1 MGMDYTYAGS
11 ASYDRF
17 EEELTKVADVF
28 CGKRIKTEEGE
39 PLKFTFPKDTNETLV
54 NWFNNSFGEWFTYED
69 TFIVWQII
77 SHNNLIK
84 NISPQI
90 WRELEGCVNNHTG
103 WDIR

>member
-17 EEELTKVADVF
+17 YEELAKVADVF
-28 CGKRIKTEEGE
+28 CGKRIKTEKGE
-39 PLKFTFPKDTNETLV
+39 PLKFTFQKDTNETLV
-54 NWFNNSFGEWFTYED
+54 NWFNNSFGEGFTYED
-69 TFIVWQII
+69 TLIVWKII